1 MSGPSLTGAPLVRDV
16 RHAGRQ
22 GRHRRGDPRGPG
34 RESPADLLRADEQA
48 RKNVERDRKGE
59 PIVWTI
65 EMAGSAEMARQGI
78 SVNTFP
84 PGTIFSVG
92 LHPLRNGQPAG
103 SREGGCSSARAG
115 RRQRQESIATRSRDT
130 RPSAKSRCRHRRSER
145 ALRSPSQRCHHPSP
159 DNSLCARAR
168 SRSICSGVAPRLS
181 RMSSMKARATSPSPE

>member
-1 MSGPSLTGAPLVRDV
+1 MNAYSRIGGTLTVAIAAAAMSGPSLRAHHSFAMYDMRAVKVVTGVVTRVDPAANHLQIFFAPMN
-16 RHAGRQ
+16 
-22 GRHRRGDPRGPG
+22 
-34 RESPADLLRADEQA
+34 EA

-103 SREGGCSSARAG
+103 SREGGLFKCPG
-115 RRQRQESIATRSRDT
+115 RTPPPPGKHCDSVQGHTAIGKEPLPTPT
-130 RPSAKSRCRHRRSER
+130 K
-145 ALRSPSQRCHHPSP
+145 
-159 DNSLCARAR
+159 
-168 SRSICSGVAPRLS
+168 
-181 RMSSMKARATSPSPE
+181 